1 MYVWLR
7 LARMAATAKS
17 RGPYVPGSEGRLS
30 FRCLPTDLDFNG
42 HLNNARYLMLADLG
56 RIDLF
61 FRTGLVSMA
70 RARGWAPMLG
80 GVQTV
85 FVREIRL
92 WQRFQVASSIETW
105 EGTQVIGRH
114 SFILENG
121 DIAALV
127 MTTAG
132 IYERAARR
140 FVEMSEVIR
149 LLGIDS
155 APRLPSEAEKIFMAS
170 HTGLRA
176 LAKEP
181 RKTPEKTS

>member
-17 RGPYVPGSEGRLS
+17 RGPYLPGSEGRLS
-30 FRCLPTDLDFNG
+30 FRCLPTDLDFNF
-42 HLNNARYLMLADLG
+42 HLNNARYLMLADVG

-61 FRTGLVSMA
+61 FRTGLVAMA
-70 RARGWAPMLG
+70 RSKGWAPMLG

-105 EGTQVIGRH
+105 DGSQVIGRH
-114 SFILENG
+114 RFILENG
-121 DIAALV
+121 DVAALV

-132 IYERAARR
+132 MYDRSARR
-140 FVEMSEVIR
+140 FVDMAEVLR
-149 LLGIDS
+149 SLGID
-155 APRLPSEAEKIFMAS
+155 ATPRPPSEAEKIFMAS

-176 LAKEP
+176 LAKGLA
-181 RKTPEKTS
+181 